1 MKKAILVAIIGAFAV
16 SVNAGDWGGK
26 EVVQDKGIVGCP
38 DTSGSVTVGY
48 VTDYILHG
56 YRVNRDSV
64 TLDVNYTFE
73 SVVPITV
80 GVSHYAG
87 INAFSPNA
95 FNAVGGTNAIDETDV
110 YLSAVVAEVAGFSV
124 IADYTH
130 RFFQNGVNAAGLGLG
145 SIAELGLTL
154 RGDIGFAD
162 LILGTDYA
170 INPFNGGSAWV
181 HRAGVEKA
189 IGITDSID
197 LVLSA
202 TVGYH
207 DGYFANSSGWS
218 NYNLG
223 AALPIALSCNATL
236 TPYVG
241 FNGVQQWNQFNGQ
254 GDALYGG
261 ISLNVKF

>member
-1 MKKAILVAIIGAFAV
+1 MKKAILVAIIGVFAV

-26 EVVQDKGIVGCP
+26 EVVQDKVIVGCP

-48 VTDYILHG
+48 MTDYILHG
-56 YRVNRDSV
+56 YRINRDTV
-64 TLDVNYTFE
+64 MLDANYTFE
-73 SVVPITV
+73 SVVPITL

-87 INAFSPNA
+87 IND
-95 FNAVGGTNAIDETDV
+95 FNPAWGAIDETDV

-130 RFFQNGVNAAGLGLG
+130 RFFPSSFNGAGLALG

-162 LILGTDYA
+162 LIIGSDYA
-170 INPFNGGSAWV
+170 INPFAGGNGWV
-181 HRAGVEKA
+181 HRAGVEKS
-189 IGITDSID
+189 IGITDSVD

-207 DGYFANSSGWS
+207 DGYFLNGSGWS

-223 AALPIALSCNATL
+223 VALPISLNCNATL
-236 TPYVG
+236 TPYLG
-241 FNGVQQWNQFNGQ
+241 YNGVQQWNQFNNQ

-261 ISLNVKF
+261 ISLNVTF